1 MEFFLILIFIF
12 MIGVLIHNSMFTQ
25 SAEEKIKKYKEIA
38 DTAEAKRI
46 STEAK
51 RISDIEAKRIST
63 EAKRISDIEAEIEKK
78 IAIEYEI
85 KVRAECAIKAGKA
98 ATTHAAKQIEKT
110 CLKEHGLKPKGWF
123 D

>member
-12 MIGVLIHNSMFTQ
+12 MIGVLIHNSMFNQ
-25 SAEEKIKKYKEIA
+25 SAEEKIKKYKKIA
-38 DTAEAKRI
+38 DTA
-46 STEAK
+46 
-51 RISDIEAKRIST
+51 EAKRIST

-85 KVRAECAIKAGKA
+85 KVRAECAIRAGKA